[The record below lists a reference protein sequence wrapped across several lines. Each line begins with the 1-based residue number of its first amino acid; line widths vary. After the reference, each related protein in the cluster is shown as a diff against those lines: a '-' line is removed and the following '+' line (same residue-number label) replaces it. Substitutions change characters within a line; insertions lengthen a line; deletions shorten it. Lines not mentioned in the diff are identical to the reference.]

1 MACRFCGIISVLI
14 GSTTLRHLAIK
25 RRRTR
30 GDGIFSITLDTSPS
44 ILHPMYI
51 LTPHTSPPIDLSPP
65 IHASHFYLHHP
76 PYIHHPRYLHHAE
89 RAMRMLFQPRTVL
102 CKTHSFQPRD
112 FGDCPPVEGHEGP
125 SRKAPT
131 LFHEPK
137 TGTLPR
143 LSHGCNDVRTIR
155 QQTRAP

>member
-1 MACRFCGIISVLI
+1 M
-14 GSTTLRHLAIK
+14 
-25 RRRTR
+25 R
-30 GDGIFSITLDTSPS
+30 GQDGGVSSRGGGPVVTAFSPSPS
-44 ILHPMYI
+44 ILHPRYFIPCNYI
-51 LTPHTSPPIDLSPP
+51 ITPDTSPPIDLSPP

-89 RAMRMLFQPRTVL
+89 RAMRMLFQPPTVL

-143 LSHGCNDVRTIR
+143 RSHGCNDVRTIR